1 MAFQRAILPAV
12 LSWADKLVMIGKYW
26 NTYLIACQCYIYYI
40 AYTGATVVVLFTLL
54 VNLDCFLKI
63 LYHVGSRRRGLYNL
77 FGRVHD
83 TLRQIGRVCHHPL
96 CACPACK
103 EQAQAEK
110 HDYFRSH
117 YVTLLNDCYYG
128 LSPALV

>member
-1 MAFQRAILPAV
+1 MLEAV
-12 LSWADKLVMIGKYW
+12 EEVCIICLV
-26 NTYLIACQCYIYYI
+26 
-40 AYTGATVVVLFTLL
+40 VFTIPCARL
-54 VNLDCFLKI
+54 
-63 LYHVGSRRRGLYNL
+63 VGS
-77 FGRVHD
+77 VTTH
-83 TLRQIGRVCHHPL
+83 
-96 CACPACK
+96 CALALPGK